1 MTGIREAVMTEM
13 QRFAYH
19 PGEGV
24 MRGNDIGEYVRFID
38 AEAAIVQ
45 ARSESREGGFYS
57 GMEYGYQHGQRDM
70 LAKCIAAVEFLH
82 DHNPDQAS
90 AFWYAINELRAL
102 QTP

>member
-1 MTGIREAVMTEM
+1 MSEM

-24 MRGNDIGEYVRFID
+24 MRGNDLGEYVRFID

-57 GMEYGYQHGQRDM
+57 GMEYGYQRGQRDM
-70 LAKCIAAVEFLH
+70 LARAIEAV
-82 DHNPDQAS
+82 DAS
-90 AFWYAINELRAL
+90 AADLTAWDYDAERALAALRAL
-102 QTP
+102 AEGSER